1 MPCGMKKIDKEDLV
15 LVSSLRMD
23 LWKIFKH
30 YARKG
35 KNWNGNRFQ
44 YEKYVSIFKMRYG
57 LFGNKINKY
66 KDIARALGC
75 STSIV
80 HQKVAKGLYIL
91 GKWKEAN

>member
-44 YEKYVSIFKMRYG
+44 YEKYVSIFKMRY
-57 LFGNKINKY
+57 
-66 KDIARALGC
+66 
-75 STSIV
+75 
-80 HQKVAKGLYIL
+80 
-91 GKWKEAN
+91 